1 MWIFEGI
8 SLAMKERND
17 FIKGNLSEKD
27 APKDPQL
34 LLKKWLENAAD
45 QGVTEYNAMVFSSLG
60 SGDRLSSRVVYLRDF
75 VDDGLVFYTNYNSR
89 KGLEVSENNLVALNF
104 FWKELEQQ
112 IRIEGR
118 VDLVS
123 DQLSDAYFKKRPR
136 ESQLGAWASDQS
148 ECISSRGFLENRVK
162 EFERKFEGADIPR
175 PPHWGGYV
183 VIPDYYEF
191 WQGRKSR
198 LHDRIVYEQGTDGWG
213 KMRIAP

>member
-1 MWIFEGI
+1 M
-8 SLAMKERND
+8 AMKERND
-17 FIKGNLSEKD
+17 FTKGNLSEKD
-27 APKDPQL
+27 VPKDPQL
-34 LLKKWLENAAD
+34 LLNKWLENAAD

>member
-1 MWIFEGI
+1 M
-8 SLAMKERND
+8 AMKERND

>member
-1 MWIFEGI
+1 
-8 SLAMKERND
+8 LAMKERND

-60 SGDRLSSRVVYLRDF
+60 SGNRLSSRVVYLRDF

>member
-1 MWIFEGI
+1 
-8 SLAMKERND
+8 MKERND
-17 FIKGNLSEKD
+17 FTKGNLSEKD
-27 APKDPQL
+27 VPKDPQL

-60 SGDRLSSRVVYLRDF
+60 SGNRLSSRVVYLRDF

-148 ECISSRGFLENRVK
+148 ECISSRGILENRVK
-162 EFERKFEGADIPR
+162 EFELKFEGADIPR

>member
-17 FIKGNLSEKD
+17 FTKGNLSEKD
-27 APKDPQL
+27 VPKDPQL

-60 SGDRLSSRVVYLRDF
+60 SGNRLSSRVVYLRDF

-148 ECISSRGFLENRVK
+148 ECISSRGILENRVK
-162 EFERKFEGADIPR
+162 EFELKFEGADIPR

>member
-1 MWIFEGI
+1 LWIFEGI

>member
-1 MWIFEGI
+1 
-8 SLAMKERND
+8 MKERND
-17 FIKGNLSEKD
+17 FTKGNLSEKD
-27 APKDPQL
+27 VPKDPQL

-60 SGDRLSSRVVYLRDF
+60 SGNRLSSRVVYLRDF

-89 KGLEVSENNLVALNF
+89 KALEVKENNLVALNF

-118 VDLVS
+118 IDLAS

-162 EFERKFEGADIPR
+162 EFELKFEGADIPR

-183 VIPDYYEF
+183 VTPDYYEF

-198 LHDRIVYEQGTDGWG
+198 LHDRIVYEQGTDGWD

>member
-1 MWIFEGI
+1 
-8 SLAMKERND
+8 MKERND
-17 FIKGNLSEKD
+17 FTKGNLSEKD
-27 APKDPQL
+27 VPKDPQL
-34 LLKKWLENAAD
+34 LLNKWLENAAD

-60 SGDRLSSRVVYLRDF
+60 SGNRLSSRVVYLRDF

>member
-1 MWIFEGI
+1 M
-8 SLAMKERND
+8 AMKERND

-60 SGDRLSSRVVYLRDF
+60 SGNRLSSRVVYLRDF